1 VETGLHAL
9 GIPLDDIRVTVEGD
23 LDLQGTLGM
32 SKTVPVGFEGIRV
45 NFHVR
50 APQATQESGCRG
62 YTCLRG
68 YADRDEYD
76 AVPNRNVSVTK
87 RNKSQ

>member
-32 SKTVPVGFEGIRV
+32 SKTVPVGFEGTRV

-62 YTCLRG
+62 TRVFVGTRIAMSTTPYQIET
-68 YADRDEYD
+68 
-76 AVPNRNVSVTK
+76 
-87 RNKSQ
+87 SQ